1 MILTGDDCDDEDNCA
16 PLYNPAQ
23 TDDIEPFGVGD
34 VCNVVFVKEDA
45 AGAVDASNVTLH
57 ALVIRDNYGTVVN
70 TNGAGAHIVRGSVT
84 VTDSLI
90 TGNYGW
96 HGAGMAFENTTGVVD
111 NVTFEGNMSRSANGG
126 GGLRA
131 YQSST
136 TISNS
141 RFLDN
146 EAIGGNGG
154 GLHLHQGG
162 ATVVNS
168 LFDGNIGVSAAIY
181 TRSSTHDF
189 FNLTVVNSIPP
200 TSGDT
205 AAVRSAPEAVASFVN
220 TLFWNN
226 SGGDISTTL
235 TSQPASMGH
244 TCSAEDL
251 SGYVGG
257 DNIQLDSSTTE
268 LSSPFSD
275 AAVEP
280 YHLSNTAAGDT
291 YTSACVDA
299 GETVDLDPD
308 TYFPGWSSTTTRS
321 DGAADTAPID
331 VGYHY

>member
-1 MILTGDDCDDEDNCA
+1 
-16 PLYNPAQ
+16 
-23 TDDIEPFGVGD
+23 
-34 VCNVVFVKEDA
+34 
-45 AGAVDASNVTLH
+45 
-57 ALVIRDNYGTVVN
+57 
-70 TNGAGAHIVRGSVT
+70 
-84 VTDSLI
+84 
-90 TGNYGW
+90 
-96 HGAGMAFENTTGVVD
+96 MAFENTAGVVD

-131 YQSST
+131 YQGST

-162 ATVVNS
+162 ATVLNS
-168 LFDGNIGVSAAIY
+168 LFDRNIGVSAAIY